1 MWFGTLEARAL
12 YLTVASST
20 CGCTEVGTVCRAAQ
34 FQSTHS
40 LHHQQHVISK
50 SIHQPVGRVP
60 HTTLTIDLPQPLST
74 RADPRIPQSTGDRA
88 AERGV
93 DMGSVVGTADVS
105 DRYSVPQLSIE
116 SM

>member
-1 MWFGTLEARAL
+1 MSAL
-12 YLTVASST
+12 RSAQCAGLRSSKAHIP
-20 CGCTEVGTVCRAAQ
+20 CTIK
-34 FQSTHS
+34 
-40 LHHQQHVISK
+40 QHVISK
-50 SIHQPVGRVP
+50 SVHQPVGRFP

-93 DMGSVVGTADVS
+93 DLGSVVGTADVS